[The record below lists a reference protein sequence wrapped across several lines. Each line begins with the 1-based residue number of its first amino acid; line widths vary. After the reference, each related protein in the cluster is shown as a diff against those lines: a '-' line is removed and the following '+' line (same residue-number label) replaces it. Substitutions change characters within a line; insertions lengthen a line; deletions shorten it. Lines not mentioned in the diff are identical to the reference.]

1 MYRVQDAPHTVAVGR
16 IMVAYTQ
23 FLLAVSG
30 ALFAFGLLILILVNR
45 LEANAA
51 KVTAIKAQRAL
62 RRKLAA

>member
-1 MYRVQDAPHTVAVGR
+1 
-16 IMVAYTQ
+16 MVAYTQ